1 MFSRRGFL
9 EGTTAICFGSAMGG
23 LLSSVIGPGQ
33 ALARAP
39 ESDGAAFIRLSRH
52 LTGFEDLNEDLAAH
66 FASHLA
72 KSDPSGWRATIDSFK
87 ELSQAGREAP
97 VQDLLQAL
105 QSSETTAAFLKR
117 ITKLWYSGWTEPAPD
132 VPVEL
137 RAEAYR
143 EALAWRAMNL
153 TPRGIPTA
161 RLWQAAAN

>member
-9 EGTTAICFGSAMGG
+9 EATTAICLGGAVAG
-23 LLSSVIGPGQ
+23 LLTAVRGVGPAAASVLENDQ
-33 ALARAP
+33 
-39 ESDGAAFIRLSRH
+39 AAFIRLSRH
-52 LTGFEDLNEDLAAH
+52 LTGFEELNEDLAAH
-66 FASHLA
+66 FAAYLA
-72 KSDPSGWRATIDSFK
+72 ESDPSGWRDTIDSLR
-87 ELSQAGREAP
+87 ELSPAGHEAP
-97 VQDLLQAL
+97 TRDLFEAL
-105 QSSETTAAFLKR
+105 QSSESKAAFLRR
-117 ITKLWYSGWTEPAPD
+117 ITKLWYSGWTEPVPD